1 MTKSDESDRVKKGKR
16 EQINYETHELE
27 DVEQEE

>member
-1 MTKSDESDRVKKGKR
+1 MTMSDESDRVKEGKR
-16 EQINYETHELE
+16 EEINDETHELE